1 MIAKF
6 RGKAK
11 NASTLG
17 FEAGDWLYGS
27 LINNAFFFEDG
38 TPACSILDTNYIA
51 DGCWEDLA
59 DWMDDFEV
67 DPATVGQWTGKKDK
81 KGIDVYEGDVFD
93 VADRYVEVYWN
104 EHLAMWDTKFKAFNG
119 KGGKWFVGGLKSC
132 DWEQYAEVVGNIHE
146 EKILALHM
154 VTLDGIKVIVGIN
167 KVSHIKATPQGDDY
181 LIRVHTLS
189 GDSYQTMLADLDD
202 IPEEL
207 LK

>member
-1 MIAKF
+1 MIPKF
-6 RGKAK
+6 RGKRIDNNQWVYGIPLHLGERCWIVNGFRLSYYDEDSL
-11 NASTLG
+11 NAHLSMNQL
-17 FEAGDWLYGS
+17 
-27 LINNAFFFEDG
+27 
-38 TPACSILDTNYIA
+38 
-51 DGCWEDLA
+51 
-59 DWMDDFEV
+59 EV
-67 DPATVGQWTGKKDK
+67 IPETVGQFTGKKDK
-81 KGIDVYEGDVFD
+81 KGTEIYEGDVFD

-104 EHLAMWDTKFKAFNG
+104 EHLAMWDTKFKALNG

-146 EKILALHM
+146 EKILALNM

>member
-1 MIAKF
+1 MIAKYRAKRIDNNEWVYGVPAYCETGECF
-6 RGKAK
+6 ILNNVKASK
-11 NASTLG
+11 FSKLVEELPKKIT
-17 FEAGDWLYGS
+17 D
-27 LINNAFFFEDG
+27 
-38 TPACSILDTNYIA
+38 CSFCIA
-51 DGCWEDLA
+51 
-59 DWMDDFEV
+59 DDFEV
-67 DPATVGQWTGKKDK
+67 DPETVGQFTGKKDK

-154 VTLDGIKVIVGIN
+154 VTLDGIKVTIDIN

-181 LIRVHTLS
+181 LIRVHTIS